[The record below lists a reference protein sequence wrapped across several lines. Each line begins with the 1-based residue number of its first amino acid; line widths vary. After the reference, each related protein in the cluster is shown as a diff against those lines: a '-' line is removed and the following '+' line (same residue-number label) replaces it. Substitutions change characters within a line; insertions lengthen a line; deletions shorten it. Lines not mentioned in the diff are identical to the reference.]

1 MQHSCTTR
9 RTQPANA
16 IFTAAGVSLFVARF
30 FSVSSWCRASS
41 SSSSPLPPPCAPGFF
56 KEVHSFLFPLCS
68 TFFPLFV
75 FASFSFFL
83 FFFLFFLTKD
93 PPNHFSGR
101 VCACTHARLE
111 SSLCAFDAHRFT
123 PRDDFE
129 RKKVILSL
137 FPSSRFP
144 RPFNELVTRFFFFLE
159 KRVDHAG
166 RIDLEKR

>member
-1 MQHSCTTR
+1 MRTNKTRFTGMQHSCTTR

-83 FFFLFFLTKD
+83 FFFLFSNQGSSEPLLRA
-93 PPNHFSGR
+93 R
-101 VCACTHARLE
+101 VCVYARTSRILPLCLWRAPFHTERRLWKKE
-111 SSLCAFDAHRFT
+111 SNS
-123 PRDDFE
+123 
-129 RKKVILSL
+129 ILVSQFSFSETL
-137 FPSSRFP
+137 
-144 RPFNELVTRFFFFLE
+144 
-159 KRVDHAG
+159 
-166 RIDLEKR
+166 